1 MMKRKVNMILT
12 FLFLSLCS
20 FSAQASDEV
29 LLIDDTAVEADDD
42 FRANYTVEIPK
53 SIYMQKSEINNTFE
67 ANYTVKVTN
76 LDSSDERSCL
86 VIEPDAEFELSAE
99 NKKPIKVYVEQ
110 EETEFSNLLQDD
122 LSVMH
127 TTIGYLYTQEPLSS
141 AEWKGSFSFNISMV
155 DLGISSTTM
164 AYMLEATPSN
174 AEKVVPDEVVI
185 EEVTNPETDINI
197 DLEIE
202 IATPSNAEKVEI
214 EVVESGNKNGEED
227 LPDNRLDEDDDSND
241 EIETEDSEEDFDD
254 EYEEEDADIATDSNA
269 SKSDEAEPDNTEDSL
284 DNENQPDSDF
294 EADLD
299 DDELTEENQEEPDNT
314 QSNIDGSGGVI
325 ANVPNED
332 EEDDETESSTEE
344 SEPEPSNQETETED
358 CNDENY
364 SVASPSNAERE

>member
-1 MMKRKVNMILT
+1 MILT